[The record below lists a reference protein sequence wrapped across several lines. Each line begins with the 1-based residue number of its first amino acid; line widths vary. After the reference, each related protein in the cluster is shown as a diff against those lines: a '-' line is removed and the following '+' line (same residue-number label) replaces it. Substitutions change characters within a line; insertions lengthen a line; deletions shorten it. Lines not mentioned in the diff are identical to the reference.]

1 MQASSGDAA
10 PTRNPRA
17 SRRQF
22 AMRRPFRRSRRLPT
36 GRIQR
41 AAARAGLVRL
51 AIRQRTLHPSL
62 MQPRRMKRMLHGLR
76 RA

>member
-1 MQASSGDAA
+1 
-10 PTRNPRA
+10 
-17 SRRQF
+17 
-22 AMRRPFRRSRRLPT
+22 MRMPWQRSRRLPS

-51 AIRQRTLHPSL
+51 AIRQRTLRPHL
-62 MQPRRMKRMLHGLR
+62 VQPPRMKRMLHGLR